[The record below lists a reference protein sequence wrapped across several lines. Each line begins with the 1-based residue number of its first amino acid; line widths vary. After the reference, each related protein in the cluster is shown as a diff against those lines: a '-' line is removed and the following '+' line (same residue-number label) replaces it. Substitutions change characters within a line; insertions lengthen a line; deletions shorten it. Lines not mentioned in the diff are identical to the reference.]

1 MGQFKQIHSILQE
14 IADDANVHPSVR
26 EAMRDLVVNKQLQ
39 SQPIVEVY
47 VLLCDGVVTDVFTDK
62 AMAEYDLHTCIN
74 ADLEEGLLHSW
85 SLVTR
90 QLTTTTLR

>member
-47 VLLCDGVVTDVFTDK
+47 VLLCDGVVTDVFIDK
-62 AMAEYDLHTCIN
+62 AMAEYDLHTCIK
-74 ADLEEGLLHSW
+74 ADEEEGLPHKW
-85 SLVTR
+85 TIVIR
-90 QLTTTTLR
+90 QLNTTML